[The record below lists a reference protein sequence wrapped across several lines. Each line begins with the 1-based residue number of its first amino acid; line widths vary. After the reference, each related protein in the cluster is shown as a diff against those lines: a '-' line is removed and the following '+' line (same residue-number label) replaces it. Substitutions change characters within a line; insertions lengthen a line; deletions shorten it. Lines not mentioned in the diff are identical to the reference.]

1 MLEKLLEFVI
11 GFLMLE
17 KNFSNK
23 NDESHSFINDLWKKI
38 SITTAMIM
46 IGLVIS
52 VSIIYVTIQFGNA
65 YNLLLSRYEN
75 EVLLKLISY
84 ALLIV
89 VGYGGFFV
97 FIKRTS
103 KRKEILSNQ
112 SNQLKEAEL
121 QLMVIKFIEGFK
133 TEVSSKNEQG

>member
-17 KNFSNK
+17 MDFSNK
-23 NDESHSFINDLWKKI
+23 KGGSHSFVNDVWKKLSI
-38 SITTAMIM
+38 SIAMIM
-46 IGLVIS
+46 IGLVLS
-52 VSIIYVTIQFGNA
+52 ASIIYVTIQFGDA

-89 VGYGGFFV
+89 FGYGGFFV
-97 FIKRTS
+97 FINRTS
-103 KRKEILSNQ
+103 KHKEVLLNE
-112 SNQLKEAEL
+112 NKQLKEAEL